1 MNKVFL
7 IGKVK
12 EKVDFKFYIK
22 SKKIS
27 VAKTKVI
34 LANKSVVTIKGYDN
48 MADYMHQNIKE
59 NDVIFIEGKLNEN
72 MEVEVIKIY
81 NFNLTSPTKFNNS
94 RDKS

>member
-12 EKVDFKFYIK
+12 EKVDFKFYMK

-34 LANKSVVTIKGYDN
+34 LANKSIVTIKGYDY
-48 MADYMHQNIKE
+48 MAEYMYQNIKE
-59 NDVIFIEGKLNEN
+59 NNVIFIEGKLNKN
-72 MEVEVIKIY
+72 MEIEVISIY
-81 NFNLTSPTKFNNS
+81 FF
-94 RDKS
+94 